1 MPKRKKDYEMLAT
14 NIKIKRINHVAELCK
29 KKGWNKTRFVKEA
42 VYHTD
47 FSDTTLEKAFAGET
61 DLSMGLVEQL
71 AWLFGVTKEEVLE
84 SVW

>member
-1 MPKRKKDYEMLAT
+1 MPKHKKDDEMLAT

-29 KKGWNKTRFVKEA
+29 KKGWSKIRFVKEA

-47 FSDTTLEKAFAGET
+47 YSDTTLEKAFAGET

-71 AWLFGVTKEEVLE
+71 AMLFDVTKDEVLE